1 MTRTS
6 ETKISTIK
14 PKRVISG
21 DEVIAEKREDK
32 IDNDGYLVKEA
43 ADKVHLLGETDMCEY
58 NEKDESLHL
67 QIELSM
73 IMKDPFELQN
83 LFTYLV
89 PPSLIQAIQFGYT
102 TMFAMVNPL
111 SAPIGLILNFLDLN
125 FHSWIQTYITK
136 RKLSPLASN
145 IGIWEF
151 IFKVQYY

>member
-1 MTRTS
+1 M
-6 ETKISTIK
+6 IK
-14 PKRVISG
+14 EKRV
-21 DEVIAEKREDK
+21 EQA
-32 IDNDGYLVKEA
+32 DNDGYLVKET

-58 NEKDESLHL
+58 TEKDESLHL

-89 PPSLIQAIQFGYT
+89 GSRLMEAIQFGYT

-111 SAPIGLILNFLDLN
+111 SAPMGLILNFLDLN

-145 IGIWEF
+145 IGVWEF
-151 IFKVQYY
+151 IFKVGSLSGSPSGTWL